1 MEQNCEKSEK
11 SDKKICIYGAGA
23 MGTSLGA
30 LFSRAGIACDL
41 VTRSRE
47 HAAALNGAGARI
59 YGEAEFTVPVT
70 ALLPDELTEQYDLI
84 FLAAKQKENA
94 QIACFLN
101 EYLKEDGA
109 LVSVQNGLPEEAL
122 CAVLGKDRVY
132 GCALS
137 WGAER
142 TEAGRVRITSAN
154 GYRFSLGGC
163 GKGERLSEIARLLE
177 KLGVVTVGKI
187 EEIRFA
193 KLAVNASF
201 STLSAITGLSFGE
214 LSRKYKKQVLSL
226 MRETFAVAR
235 ACGCEKLPLN
245 GHDLYKVFGGALAKP
260 LLPVAMKKY
269 RETRSGMLKDLQE
282 GRRCEIDY
290 IAGAVVRAGREC
302 AVCTPCLERAVAL
315 VHEIE
320 NGFAEIAPE
329 SAQLLR

>member
-1 MEQNCEKSEK
+1 M
-11 SDKKICIYGAGA
+11 
-23 MGTSLGA
+23 
-30 LFSRAGIACDL
+30 
-41 VTRSRE
+41 
-47 HAAALNGAGARI
+47 
-59 YGEAEFTVPVT
+59 
-70 ALLPDELTEQYDLI
+70 I

-101 EYLKEDGA
+101 DYLKEDGA

-163 GKGERLSEIARLLE
+163 GKGERLSEIVRLLE
-177 KLGVVTVGKI
+177 RLGVVTVGKI

-214 LSRKYKKQVLSL
+214 LSRKYKKQVL
-226 MRETFAVAR
+226 
-235 ACGCEKLPLN
+235 
-245 GHDLYKVFGGALAKP
+245 
-260 LLPVAMKKY
+260 
-269 RETRSGMLKDLQE
+269 
-282 GRRCEIDY
+282 
-290 IAGAVVRAGREC
+290 
-302 AVCTPCLERAVAL
+302 
-315 VHEIE
+315 
-320 NGFAEIAPE
+320 
-329 SAQLLR
+329 